1 MDQEPDQVIEQK
13 FIPKNKHQNKKQAYK
28 DLLYIEQ
35 KQINNKIKETNERL
49 MKNIS
54 KNQNLMWYKYAK
66 DWLKHQ

>member
-1 MDQEPDQVIEQK
+1 MMPAK
-13 FIPKNKHQNKKQAYK
+13 KHQNKKYAYK

-49 MKNIS
+49 MKSIS

>member
-1 MDQEPDQVIEQK
+1 MDQEPDQIIEQK

-54 KNQNLMWYKYAK
+54 KN
-66 DWLKHQ
+66 